1 MAASEV
7 AGVIGLSGFF
17 RACMVSLNRSLR
29 LSMSMLSEDS
39 NLTPSPKHIFHHY
52 HEIQN
57 DVKLGDI
64 KFCKL
69 QTDLNGSDLLTKT
82 VSTNNA

>member
-7 AGVIGLSGFF
+7 AIMNGLSGFF

-29 LSMSMLSEDS
+29 LLRPRLSEDS
-39 NLTPSPKHIFHHY
+39 SLTSSPKHILHRY
-52 HEIQN
+52 RKIRK

-64 KFCKL
+64 KFCKVH
-69 QTDLNGSDLLTKT
+69 TDLNGFYLLTKR
-82 VSTNNA
+82 SP